1 LELIELKANI
11 RQSVGNGPARALRR
25 EGRVPAILYGPG
37 KDSVMLSISASEL
50 EKIVKDSSKG
60 QLLVDL
66 VIGDKT
72 KEKRHAM
79 VKELQISPVSREILH
94 IDFYEI
100 SMDRKIRVNVPVVAV
115 GKSKGEELGGMLQ
128 IIRRELEVLCLPG
141 EIPDAFEIDITDM
154 DVGDSVHVDEIQL
167 KGDIEIQAD
176 VNFTVLTIV
185 SPKVEEEPEVEEEEL
200 GDEIEGEEGAEAA
213 LDTETSE
220 SEEGK

>member
-1 LELIELKANI
+1 MEFIELNADI
-11 RQSVGNGPARALRR
+11 RQSVGNGPAKALRR
-25 EGRVPAILYGPG
+25 DGRVPAILYGPG
-37 KDSVMLSISASEL
+37 KDTVMLSVSTIEL
-50 EKIVKDSSKG
+50 GNIIKDSSKG
-60 QLLVDL
+60 ELFVDL

-79 VKELQISPVSREILH
+79 VKELQTSPVSREILH

-115 GKSKGEELGGMLQ
+115 GKSKGVELGGVLQ
-128 IIRRELEVLCLPG
+128 VIRRELEVLCLPG
-141 EIPDAFEIDITDM
+141 EIPDAFEIDVTDM
-154 DVGDSVHVDEIQL
+154 DVGDSVHVDEIPL

-185 SPKVEEEPEVEEEEL
+185 SPKIEEEPEVEEEEIE
-200 GDEIEGEEGAEAA
+200 GEIEGEEGAEAA
-213 LDTETSE
+213 SDEETSE